1 MNSNILVSVIMPV
14 YNSEKFIS
22 ESIESIISQ
31 THKNL
36 EFILIYDESH
46 DNTLKIINDYCK
58 KDNRLKLLYNKYGSG
73 IIGALNTGI
82 DFSKGNFILR
92 MDSDDISFPSRIED
106 QLDYIILHKLDICGS
121 YYFTINERGKIKS
134 KRKVPISNNLC
145 KIALFSVV
153 PFAHPSVL
161 INKSF
166 LIKHNLKY
174 SSNFKNFAED
184 LILWQKMFEN
194 GARFGNIPK
203 FLLKYRLNHDSISF
217 NNKEIIKIA
226 NKLNT
231 DFIIK
236 HKLIGKSL
244 INSNYKFV
252 NFFEKYLYNL
262 LVVKLLKIGEIK
274 FKTRT
279 HFNAIFVLCY
289 LIISWR
295 TRFFKT

>member
-36 EFILIYDESH
+36 EFILIYDESN
-46 DNTLKIINDYCK
+46 DNTLKIINDYSK
-58 KDNRLKLLYNKYGSG
+58 KDNRLKLINNKYGNG

-82 DFSKGNFILR
+82 DFSNGDFILR
-92 MDSDDISFPSRIED
+92 MDSDDISFPSRVKD
-106 QLDYIILHKLDICGS
+106 QLDYIILNKLDICGS

-134 KRKVPISNNLC
+134 NRKVPISNNLC

-161 INKSF
+161 IKKAF

-194 GARFGNIPK
+194 GAKFGNIPK

-226 NKLNT
+226 NKLNS
-231 DFIIK
+231 DFFIK

-244 INSNYKFV
+244 INSKYKFQ
-252 NFFEKYLYNL
+252 NFFEKYLYYL
-262 LVVKLLKIGEIK
+262 LLSKLVKTGVIK
-274 FKTRT
+274 FNLKT
-279 HFNAIFVLCY
+279 HLNSSAILFY
-289 LIISWR
+289 LIIFWKSR
-295 TRFFKT
+295 CLKA